1 MSTIVFSVI
10 PVLAE
15 LKITSISPDT
25 AIIGQDLTVNVEGT
39 GFDENT
45 RAFLIPV
52 LDDPVIGS
60 LEIVGIYRGI
70 DVYDDKAYLACEYNG
85 VVVIDVS
92 NPFAPKHIGNIQTP
106 GIACDVKVVNSKI
119 YVADWDSGLQII
131 DLSNLEIIGTVDTS
145 NPAFNVS
152 VYDNTAY
159 VTCGNEINIV
169 DLNSDTLQ
177 RVVKFNEET
186 ESFEIESIENI
197 LYISNIYRSNGFYS
211 IDINDFS
218 KPKTMHYYS
227 LKGVITGI
235 SKNNTM
241 AYVSFYNEGIQI
253 FNTKIPDTPEY
264 ICMIESPKKIY
275 DLAVKDGFIY
285 GVESVNGLII
295 FPDIKEIQMNSVTDT
310 NLTLTIKT
318 PKLSGKYQLQIMNTQ
333 DDMDMDSVDLEFES
347 SDMLYPIPDYTFP
360 FGTSEIAIPF
370 TINSNH
376 PAIISQEYTIVAC
389 SNNENLVSND
399 NIFINY
405 FDDQYSIQIKSF
417 QNQTGKTKIAILAS
431 KDGKIFFD
439 LDRFCLSFKSSI
451 IEIEPVD
458 INDCLSGKE
467 QLITIKGNGF
477 DKNTQAVLIP
487 AESNFII
494 RDMNLQEP
502 KRTIVQDHTAY
513 ICTDKGFQIID
524 VTNSFKPIIVGYTD
538 NFCSEL
544 YISEQFA
551 YVSTG
556 KDVEIFDIN
565 NYYKPVRVN
574 TYKSSQGDI
583 RNIKMHDKIAY
594 LLGLYI
600 FEIVDFSDVLQPK
613 MLGFVQSDAIQ
624 NDTVQNDIFIDV
636 VVNKN
641 FAYVL
646 CLGSK
651 IKIFDIQNKSKPL
664 EISNVSLISRPYSI
678 HLNNNVLYVLL
689 THKNN
694 YEYIVC
700 VDVSDPFQPKINKLL
715 KLESC
720 TQPYTKIEVN
730 QNLAYVPFY
739 GFFSQLSIID
749 FQNIEIP
756 IVIAEYQGNKLAFSI
771 DINNNS
777 GYMTSENWFTI
788 INIPKKLEITNRTQ
802 SSLTVKLPTPKY
814 IDDYQIKLY
823 NPDYSDSLTITYC
836 PPSFS
841 ISNIPDVTIYPSIQN
856 ATFSISFTT
865 TQNSDSQSYS
875 FTGYS
880 GIPTSIPHENITIE
894 GTGTSRTMQI
904 MLKKHKYGNIPVHVN
919 VNDGNNT
926 VMESFILTIKQPQ
939 FSYQWEELSNTT
951 INSITQITDSNGF
964 LYISNTSE
972 NCIQKYS
979 NNELIAQWGE
989 TGTEYGSFNQ
999 PKGLAIDQDGFIYVA
1014 DSGNQRIQVFTSY
1027 GEYVTSFGEYGNG
1040 QLYTPTC
1047 LSIDDKD
1054 TIHVYDAK
1062 NESVNAYQK
1071 KDFTE
1076 GITKAL
1082 IVAGTEYVD
1091 DSTNIAIRT
1100 NADLA
1105 YRALRYQGVDKN
1117 LIYYLSA
1124 DTDNIF
1130 VNDTATIASIG
1141 HAITQWATGESSFEN
1156 DDAIKADSLIV
1167 YLVDHGGI
1175 GSFRVNESEILS
1187 ATVLNQWLDKAQETI
1202 PGKLIFIYD
1211 ACNSGSFIPHCSGI
1225 PQNRERIVITST
1237 RPDETTKFVNN
1248 GAISF
1253 SNYFWG
1259 GIFNGKD
1266 VKKAF
1271 DLTQNV
1277 SKLKF
1282 NDVLIFSQ
1290 HPQINVNGNH
1300 ISNEPIDIKALQNVL
1315 IGNGKETFFGMPT
1328 IHDISSEQ
1336 TITYSTS
1343 ASITATGVWAKN
1355 GVSSV
1360 WAQIMPS
1367 DYTYTSTD
1375 KTLTNLPTVQLKP
1388 TEHENEYKGTY
1399 DGFTHEGTYL
1409 IAVYAKD
1416 DLGIVSY
1423 PSLTKVNVE
1432 NPLKRKALIVTGTST
1447 ADAYTAMI
1455 NNGNLALHA
1464 LKTQAYFDDDIIVI
1478 NEQSGSVDCLESYI
1492 DHCVE
1497 SQVKDIVI
1505 YMTGDGSSTDFSLTS
1520 LEPLS
1525 KEIFNGLIDKIPDD
1539 IMVTVIYDAPYA
1551 KQFLEGLE
1559 TDNENTRI
1567 FIGSTSSND
1576 QYNWLDGSV
1585 SFSKYFWTMI
1595 SNGSFVYN
1603 SYVTARMSLV
1613 YLFKRNQL
1621 PDILKGEERS
1631 KNYRIGCG
1639 IMFGDDFPIIST
1651 VSAKINPCNKKLTI
1665 LANSVTTTKA
1675 IKQVVGFVF
1684 PPDFQTNDDIIMIE
1698 LINISGSNH
1707 YSATYENCSM
1717 IGQYDISVCAIDR
1730 ADNVSYPLTA
1740 TVMQS
1745 YAITDLILS
1754 LRLLSGFDERSID
1767 FERFDINHDRR
1778 FDLKDVI
1785 YRMKCLN

>member
-45 RAFLIPV
+45 RAFLIPA

-60 LEIVGIYRGI
+60 LEIEGIHRGI

-119 YVADWDSGLQII
+119 YVADYCSGLQII
-131 DLSNLEIIGTVDTS
+131 DLSNLEIIGAVETS
-145 NPAFNVS
+145 HPVFNVS
-152 VYDNTAY
+152 IYDNTAY
-159 VTCGNEINIV
+159 VTCSNEINIV

-186 ESFEIESIENI
+186 EFVEIESIENI

-227 LKGVITGI
+227 IKGIITGI
-235 SKNNTM
+235 AKNNTM
-241 AYVSFYNEGIQI
+241 AYISFFNKGIQI
-253 FNTKIPDTPEY
+253 FDSKIPDTPEY
-264 ICMIESPKKIY
+264 ICMIESQEKIY
-275 DLAVKDGFIY
+275 DLAVKDGLIY
-285 GVESVNGLII
+285 GVNMEKGLII
-295 FPDIKEIQMNSVTDT
+295 RPDISEIQINIVTET
-310 NLTLTIKT
+310 NLTLTIET

-333 DDMDMDSVDLEFES
+333 DDMESVDLEFES
-347 SDMLYPIPDYTFP
+347 SDMFYPIPDYTFP
-360 FGTSEIAIPF
+360 FGTNEIAIPF
-370 TINSNH
+370 TINNAY
-376 PAIISQEYTIVAC
+376 PAIISNEYSIFAC
-389 SNNENLVSND
+389 SAND
-399 NIFINY
+399 NILLNINDKQHFIHVK
-405 FDDQYSIQIKSF
+405 SIQDQS
-417 QNQTGKTKIAILAS
+417 GKTEIAILAC
-431 KDGKIFFD
+431 KDGKIVFEI
-439 LDRFCLSFKSSI
+439 DRFSISFKYPV
-451 IEIEPVD
+451 IEIESD
-458 INDCLSGKE
+458 DFINCLSVNE
-467 QLITIKGNGF
+467 QVITIKGKGF
-477 DKNTQAVLIP
+477 DQNIQAILSP
-487 AESNFII
+487 AQNYVFLSAIDIKKE
-494 RDMNLQEP
+494 
-502 KRTIVQDHTAY
+502 
-513 ICTDKGFQIID
+513 IID
-524 VTNSFKPIIVGYTD
+524 IIVKETMA
-538 NFCSEL
+538 FV
-544 YISEQFA
+544 ISE
-551 YVSTG
+551 
-556 KDVEIFDIN
+556 E
-565 NYYKPVRVN
+565 
-574 TYKSSQGDI
+574 
-583 RNIKMHDKIAY
+583 
-594 LLGLYI
+594 GLYI
-600 FEIVDFSDVLQPK
+600 FDITNSFESFIIGYVEIPGHPIDFCISDTIAYVSCGSDGFCLIDISDYSKPILIKLYKSYSVGYFEIVNNIAYLTGINTLQIVDFNNNFNPQT
-613 MLGFVQSDAIQ
+613 LGVFQIDP
-624 NDTVQNDIFIDV
+624 DIYGIN
-636 VVNKN
+636 VNQN
-641 FAYVL
+641 FAYIVGNREL
-646 CLGSK
+646 K
-651 IKIFDIQNKSKPL
+651 IIDTIDKSKPY
-664 EISNVSLISRPYSI
+664 EIDSLKLAGDSLNIYEYDNMLYILSPYSYLHI
-678 HLNNNVLYVLL
+678 
-689 THKNN
+689 
-694 YEYIVC
+694 I
-700 VDVSDPFQPKINKLL
+700 DVSDSYQPKIKGIIKLTYKLYSIYNRMIINKD
-715 KLESC
+715 
-720 TQPYTKIEVN
+720 
-730 QNLAYVPFY
+730 LAYLPLQD
-739 GFFSQLSIID
+739 GWNSLIHIID
-749 FQNIEIP
+749 VQNPNKSIVVDNLYMPRYFIEYS
-756 IVIAEYQGNKLAFSI
+756 IAA
-771 DINNNS
+771 INNNT
-777 GYMTSENWFTI
+777 GYLTHGDTLLF
-788 INIPKKLEITNRTQ
+788 INIPKKIEIINRTQ
-802 SSLTVKLPTPKY
+802 SSLTVKIPTPKY
-814 IDDYQIKLY
+814 PGDYQIKLY
-823 NPDYSDSLTITYC
+823 NPDSSDSLTITYC

-1082 IVAGTEYVD
+1082 IVAGGGPYQGNTIWKA
-1091 DSTNIAIRT
+1091 TQA
-1100 NADLA
+1100 NANLA
-1105 YRALRYQGVDKN
+1105 YHALVYQGLNKN
-1117 LIYYLSA
+1117 LIHYLSST
-1124 DTDNIF
+1124 TDDEF
-1130 VNDTATIASIG
+1130 VDYTATIASIG

-1187 ATVLNQWLDKAQETI
+1187 ATVLNQWLDKAQESI

-1211 ACNSGSFIPHCSGI
+1211 ACFSGSFIPHCSGI

-1237 RPDETTKFVNN
+1237 RSDETTKLMNN
-1248 GAISF
+1248 GAVSF

-1266 VKKAF
+1266 VKEAF
-1271 DLTQNV
+1271 DLAQNI
-1277 SKLKF
+1277 SNLEF
-1282 NDVLIFSQ
+1282 NEVQLFSQ

-1300 ISNEPIDIKALQNVL
+1300 ISNEPIDLNALQNVL
-1315 IGNGKETFFGMPT
+1315 IGNGRESFFGMPT
-1328 IHDISSEQ
+1328 IYKISTEQ
-1336 TITYSTS
+1336 SITYSTS
-1343 ASITATGVWAKN
+1343 ASITATGVLAKN

-1388 TEHENEYKGTY
+1388 TEHEYENEYKGTY

-1416 DLGIVSY
+1416 KLGIVSY
-1423 PSLTKVNVE
+1423 PSLTKINVE

-1505 YMTGDGSSTDFSLTS
+1505 YMTGDGSSTAFSLTS
-1520 LEPLS
+1520 SEPLS
-1525 KEIFNGLIDKIPDD
+1525 KEIFNGLIDEIPDD

-1595 SNGSFVYN
+1595 SNGSFVFD
-1603 SYVTARMSLV
+1603 SYVTAYSSLV
-1613 YLFKRNQL
+1613 TLFKRKQRPAML
-1621 PDILKGEERS
+1621 MGRERS
-1631 KNYRIGCG
+1631 KNYRLGCG
-1639 IMFGDDFPIIST
+1639 IMFGDDFPIISS
-1651 VSAKINPCNKKLTI
+1651 VSAKIDPCNKNLTI
-1665 LANSVTTTKA
+1665 LANNVTTTKA

-1745 YAITDLILS
+1745 YAFTDLILS

>member
-10 PVLAE
+10 PVFAE
-15 LKITSISPDT
+15 LNISSISPDT
-25 AIIGQDLTVNVEGT
+25 AIIGQDLTVTVEGT

-60 LEIVGIYRGI
+60 LEIEGIYRGI

-106 GIACDVKVVNSKI
+106 GFACDVKVVNSKI

-131 DLSNLEIIGTVDTS
+131 DLSNLEIIGAVETS

-159 VTCGNEINIV
+159 VTCDNEINIV
-169 DLNSDTLQ
+169 DLNYDTLQ
-177 RVVKFNEET
+177 RSVKIDEEIGY
-186 ESFEIESIENI
+186 FEIESTKNI
-197 LYISNIYRSNGFYS
+197 LYISNTYRTDGFYS

-227 LKGVITGI
+227 IKGVITGKA
-235 SKNNTM
+235 KNNTM
-241 AYVSFYNEGIQI
+241 AYVSFWAKGIQV
-253 FNTKIPDTPEY
+253 FDTKSPDCPEY

-275 DLAVKDGFIY
+275 DLAVKDAFIY
-285 GVESVNGLII
+285 GADADNGLII
-295 FPDIKEIQMNSVTDT
+295 LPDINEIQINSVSET

-318 PKLSGKYQLQIMNTQ
+318 PKISGKYQLKIMNTQ
-333 DDMDMDSVDLEFES
+333 DDVDSVDLEFES
-347 SDMLYPIPDYTFP
+347 SDILYSIPDYTFP
-360 FGTSEIAIPF
+360 FGTNEIAIPF

-467 QLITIKGNGF
+467 QLISIKGNGF
-477 DKNTQAVLIP
+477 DQNIQAILSP
-487 AESNFII
+487 S
-494 RDMNLQEP
+494 
-502 KRTIVQDHTAY
+502 QDN
-513 ICTDKGFQIID
+513 ICLNDLDIKEEIID
-524 VTNSFKPIIVGYTD
+524 IIVKETMA
-538 NFCSEL
+538 FV
-544 YISEQFA
+544 ISE
-551 YVSTG
+551 
-556 KDVEIFDIN
+556 E
-565 NYYKPVRVN
+565 
-574 TYKSSQGDI
+574 
-583 RNIKMHDKIAY
+583 
-594 LLGLYI
+594 GLYI
-600 FEIVDFSDVLQPK
+600 FDITNSFESFMIGYVEIPGYPIDFCISDTVAYVSCILDGFCLIDISDYSKPILIKRYKSYSVGYFEIVDNIAYLNGINTLQIVDFNNKFNPQTLGVFQLDKSDIY
-613 MLGFVQSDAIQ
+613 GI
-624 NDTVQNDIFIDV
+624 N
-636 VVNKN
+636 VNQN
-641 FAYVL
+641 FAYVVRNNEL
-646 CLGSK
+646 K
-651 IKIFDIQNKSKPL
+651 IIDIIDKTKPFEIDSLKLAGDSLNIYEYDNMLYILSSYSYLHIIDVSDSYKPRIKEIIKLPYRLFSIYNRMIIHKDLVYLPLLNGWNGLIHIIDIQNTNIPIAVDNL
-664 EISNVSLISRPYSI
+664 YIPGFCRNYSI
-678 HLNNNVLYVLL
+678 DA
-689 THKNN
+689 
-694 YEYIVC
+694 I
-700 VDVSDPFQPKINKLL
+700 
-715 KLESC
+715 
-720 TQPYTKIEVN
+720 N
-730 QNLAYVPFY
+730 QNTGYLTY
-739 GFFSQLSIID
+739 GDKLFF
-749 FQNIEIP
+749 
-756 IVIAEYQGNKLAFSI
+756 
-771 DINNNS
+771 
-777 GYMTSENWFTI
+777 
-788 INIPKKLEITNRTQ
+788 INITKKLEITNRTP

-814 IDDYQIKLY
+814 PGDYQIKLY

-865 TQNSDSQSYS
+865 TQNSDSKSYS
-875 FTGYS
+875 FNGYS

-904 MLKKHKYGNIPVHVN
+904 MLKKHKYGNIPVHVS

-951 INSITQITDSNGF
+951 INSITQVTDSNGF

-999 PKGLAIDQDGFIYVA
+999 PMGLAIDQDGFIYVA
-1014 DSGNQRIQVFTSY
+1014 DIGNQRIQVFTSY

-1071 KDFTE
+1071 KNFTE

-1082 IVAGTEYVD
+1082 IVAGTKYVD

-1175 GSFRVNESEILS
+1175 GSFQVNESEILS
-1187 ATVLNQWLDKAQETI
+1187 ATVLNQWLDKAQESI

-1237 RPDETTKFVNN
+1237 RPDETTKFLNN
-1248 GAISF
+1248 GAVSF

-1266 VKKAF
+1266 IKEAF
-1271 DLTQNV
+1271 GLAQNI
-1277 SKLKF
+1277 SNLEF
-1282 NDVLIFSQ
+1282 NEVQLFSQ

-1300 ISNEPIDIKALQNVL
+1300 ISNEPIDLNALQNVL

-1328 IHDISSEQ
+1328 IYKISTEQ
-1336 TITYSTS
+1336 SITYSTS

-1388 TEHENEYKGTY
+1388 TEHEYEYEYKGTY

-1416 DLGIVSY
+1416 KLGIVSY

-1432 NPLKRKALIVTGTST
+1432 NPMKRKALIVTGTST

-1492 DHCVE
+1492 DHCV
-1497 SQVKDIVI
+1497 V
-1505 YMTGDGSSTDFSLTS
+1505 
-1520 LEPLS
+1520 
-1525 KEIFNGLIDKIPDD
+1525 
-1539 IMVTVIYDAPYA
+1539 
-1551 KQFLEGLE
+1551 
-1559 TDNENTRI
+1559 
-1567 FIGSTSSND
+1567 
-1576 QYNWLDGSV
+1576 
-1585 SFSKYFWTMI
+1585 
-1595 SNGSFVYN
+1595 
-1603 SYVTARMSLV
+1603 
-1613 YLFKRNQL
+1613 
-1621 PDILKGEERS
+1621 LKVR
-1631 KNYRIGCG
+1631 
-1639 IMFGDDFPIIST
+1639 
-1651 VSAKINPCNKKLTI
+1651 
-1665 LANSVTTTKA
+1665 
-1675 IKQVVGFVF
+1675 
-1684 PPDFQTNDDIIMIE
+1684 
-1698 LINISGSNH
+1698 
-1707 YSATYENCSM
+1707 
-1717 IGQYDISVCAIDR
+1717 
-1730 ADNVSYPLTA
+1730 
-1740 TVMQS
+1740 
-1745 YAITDLILS
+1745 
-1754 LRLLSGFDERSID
+1754 
-1767 FERFDINHDRR
+1767 
-1778 FDLKDVI
+1778 
-1785 YRMKCLN
+1785 